1 MKFGLFS
8 MVQNY
13 LHAMRLVQ
21 REKESWSG
29 RGNTIGADSKGSTN
43 RACLTLERKKMIQ
56 VSFLGGWSLRFVW
69 RIWFSFVFA

>member
-1 MKFGLFS
+1 MKFGLFC

-29 RGNTIGADSKGSTN
+29 RGNTIGRDSNSSSN
-43 RACLTLERKKMIQ
+43 RACLTLERKKMVQ
-56 VSFLGGWSLRFVW
+56 VRFG
-69 RIWFSFVFA
+69 